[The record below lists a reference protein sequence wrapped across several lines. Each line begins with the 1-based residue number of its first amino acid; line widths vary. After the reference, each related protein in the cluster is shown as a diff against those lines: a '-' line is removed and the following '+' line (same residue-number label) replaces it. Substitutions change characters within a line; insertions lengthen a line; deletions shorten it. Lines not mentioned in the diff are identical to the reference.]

1 MVNKPRESMRIRSDK
16 EEIIEFL
23 IFKLLS
29 IVINLYFIT
38 N

>member
-1 MVNKPRESMRIRSDK
+1 MVNRESMRIRSDK

>member
-1 MVNKPRESMRIRSDK
+1 MRIRSDK